1 MTKRSP
7 TPLVALAEAIDLPD
21 SADAPEWVHL
31 LPTAAGGI
39 QTFDG
44 RGPYAVGD
52 LAAVIAASMQSERGM
67 PIDENHQTDTAMA
80 HGGSA
85 PARGWITELQAR
97 ADGLWGRVRW
107 TKAGLELM
115 TDRAYRGISP
125 VFNHTADNVIT
136 RVLRASLTNKP
147 NLKGLTALNSE
158 TDMNLAAIA
167 KAAGLGEDATEAAII
182 AAIEAMKPSGNDP
195 ALQSALT
202 EIGATF
208 GVQGD
213 DPIAIV
219 AAAKA
224 AKTTDGGLTA
234 MQAEL
239 TKVTSQLISL
249 QSEGAK
255 AKATTFVDGEITKG
269 RVGVKPL
276 RDHYIAM
283 HMQDAAR
290 VEKEITALPIL
301 GPNGG
306 TITVQPPAAGAEITA
321 LSSEQAQ
328 AASLLGVSKETYLT
342 ALNAERM
349 HKENI

>member
-1 MTKRSP
+1 MTHRSP

-21 SADAPEWVHL
+21 SAEAPEWVHL

-39 QTFDG
+39 QTYDN
-44 RGPYAVGD
+44 RGPYRISD
-52 LAAVIAASMQSERGM
+52 MAAVIEASMQSERGM

-97 ADGLWGRVRW
+97 EDGLWGKVSW
-107 TKAGLELM
+107 TKAGMALM
-115 TDRAYRGISP
+115 SDRAYRGISP
-125 VFNHTADNVIT
+125 VFNHTADMKII

-158 TDMNLAAIA
+158 SDMNLAAIA
-167 KAAGLGEDATEAAII
+167 KAAGLGDDATETAII
-182 AAIEAMKPSGNDP
+182 AAIGAMNPVGDAP

-202 EIGATF
+202 DIGAVF
-208 GVQGD
+208 GIDGGTPAAVL
-213 DPIAIV
+213 

-224 AKTTDGGLTA
+224 AKTTDGSLTA

-239 TKVTSQLISL
+239 TKVTGQLISL

-255 AKATTFVDGEITKG
+255 SKATAFVDGEIGKG

-276 RDHYIAM
+276 RDHYVAM

-301 GPNGG
+301 GPQG
-306 TITVQPPAAGAEITA
+306 TTFAAPPGAEITA
-321 LSSEQAQ
+321 LNAEQAQ
-328 AASLLGVSKETYLT
+328 VADQLGIPRSKFLASLQADAKKDTL
-342 ALNAERM
+342 
-349 HKENI
+349 